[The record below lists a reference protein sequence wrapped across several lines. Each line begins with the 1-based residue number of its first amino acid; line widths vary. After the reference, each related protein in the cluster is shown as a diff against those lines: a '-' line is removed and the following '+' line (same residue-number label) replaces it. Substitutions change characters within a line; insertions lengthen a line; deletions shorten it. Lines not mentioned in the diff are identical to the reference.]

1 MSLFNKEDSSP
12 QQATVKAPKSVKGS
26 GDVISSI
33 ISTDMRVTG
42 EMSFKGKARVD
53 GVVDG
58 NVKGEHL
65 ILSESGQ
72 VNGDLELVTLLCH
85 GSIEG
90 NVKAQKVTAHS
101 SSSIKGNLIA
111 TSLTVESG
119 AKLNGQVSSSSPQQ
133 PQSQTQSQTQSQAQ
147 AQPKAPSVS
156 VAPKAVPEKKD
167 PPKS

>member
-12 QQATVKAPKSVKGS
+12 QQATVKATKTVKAS

-65 ILSESGQ
+65 ILSESGK
-72 VNGDLELVTLLCH
+72 VNGDLELVTLICH

-133 PQSQTQSQTQSQAQ
+133 PPSQHQPQG
-147 AQPKAPSVS
+147 QPKTASVS
-156 VAPKAVPEKKD
+156 VAPKTVPEKKD